1 MKFIASSSNLLFRYA
16 SEPVIPPVAQR
27 YLGSPVHPIR
37 PKIAYLYE
45 HRDPNTLWWRVSVS
59 HLNQFKRT
67 IRSWCARR
75 ARIAFQE
82 ALKRQ
87 GFDKLGRPLS
97 LSSSIGKQALLGS
110 LDITI
115 RPACVNQ
122 SFEAVQKDADFLL
135 QGILK
140 QRERRSERAKYK
152 GKPS

>member
-1 MKFIASSSNLLFRYA
+1 MLFRYT
-16 SEPVIPPVAQR
+16 SEAVIPPVAQR

-37 PKIAYLYE
+37 PKIAYMHE
-45 HRDPNTLWWRVSVS
+45 HRDPNALWWRVSVS

-87 GFDKLGRPLS
+87 GFDRLGHPLD
-97 LSSSIGKQALLGS
+97 LSSSSIQNQALLGS

-115 RPACVNQ
+115 RPSCVHQ
-122 SFEAVQKDADFLL
+122 SFEAVQKDADFHLKGL
-135 QGILK
+135 LK
-140 QRERRSERAKYK
+140 QRERRGERANHKAK
-152 GKPS
+152 SS